1 MLDLQY
7 RDIEVERRKT
17 NYQLKNVYLTLNKI
31 IPTTNVNS
39 QMRKN
44 LNKINK
50 DKLKIYGALKKGKL
64 SLRTTKYV

>member
-1 MLDLQY
+1 
-7 RDIEVERRKT
+7 
-17 NYQLKNVYLTLNKI
+17 
-31 IPTTNVNS
+31 
-39 QMRKN
+39 MRKN

>member
-31 IPTTNVNS
+31 IPTINVNS
-39 QMRKN
+39 
-44 LNKINK
+44 
-50 DKLKIYGALKKGKL
+50 
-64 SLRTTKYV
+64 

>member
-31 IPTTNVNS
+31 IPTINVNS